1 VVRSLLRVVK
11 FTVTAAQLSVLVFV
25 FAVQWVV
32 TLCTAANLLLNA
44 CTVHEIRYT
53 NWEQRG
59 PTSADSNGGEQAT
72 SWLPDALAVLYW
84 LRPAVANSE
93 RVSDTCCF

>member
-1 VVRSLLRVVK
+1 MVRSLLRVVK

-53 NWEQRG
+53 NWEQ
-59 PTSADSNGGEQAT
+59 
-72 SWLPDALAVLYW
+72 
-84 LRPAVANSE
+84 
-93 RVSDTCCF
+93 